1 MKAPLL
7 LEKMCAQLRNA
18 ELDHWVAPVRTLYHT
33 TYREAYAAG
42 RGDCEERWT
51 ERQEDEHDD
60 ALGRD

>member
-7 LEKMCAQLRNA
+7 LEKMCAQLHEA
-18 ELDHWVAPVRTLYHT
+18 ELDRWVAPVRTLYHT
-33 TYREAYAAG
+33 TYREAYEAG

-51 ERQEDEHDD
+51 ERQEDDDDD